1 MTTYNTGNSIGSTDS
16 RDRLDNTENMDY
28 LENSTTELTH
38 PDRLGTVRKT
48 RHGMEVEHDAQI
60 SAHEVEHDAQMQAFE
75 SDFDGRLAG
84 MAFTRVGSFTTG
96 ATLTD
101 MRQVLVWEA
110 AQGGDEHEYG
120 WTGAFPKVVAAGAT
134 PETSGVIGAGAW
146 VDRTDV
152 TLRDELG
159 EIVKT
164 FNSVA
169 DMVADTTLAVGDIV
183 RTIGYYGNWVA
194 TASAPLG
201 GNDYEVVSP
210 SIGTVDGGSFI
221 SLANGLHAK
230 GLFRDGV
237 NVTQFGAINSKTVDS
252 TSAFTAALNYSGLVY
267 VSPGSYRA
275 SINLNTYNSIVGAG
289 SGAATSG
296 KTTIYKGPSDAVTID
311 ATSLN
316 KEFCN
321 VKGINFVDDTADT
334 ETVGINFVGSSVS
347 NINDNHYFEDVVIYG
362 FSTGIKVRGRAIYNT
377 FDLVVINAG
386 AKGSM
391 LLDSE
396 TDNSD
401 VSFNMNIF
409 SNCKFWGSN
418 LGAIR
423 IVNANVGNKFINCG
437 IESNNKSNTAGV
449 PAFYV
454 SGSRDL
460 VIDGC
465 YFEANGIGVATDTTT
480 LSNNSI
486 DVQIGEYNS
495 SIPGT
500 YNPTIRNCWFAGA
513 TISIKIGN
521 ADTTLTTPRTIVRG
535 GVISNNL
542 FVPGKESGYTKGW
555 ALYAAFTK
563 ESPGDSNV
571 IFYESNNIRSGTV
584 LILPDGNNECAVTY
598 SQNKGNFVKTL
609 SASSLATIPPY
620 SENYEINCDSTGV
633 GKTLSFDFLVPGM
646 KFVIRNLSGYSLVFD
661 PKYFLNDTVNFIVNN
676 SIPPKSMREYY
687 CVSAWDSDSRFK
699 LISKSNIV
707 KMISAPPIRAI
718 FKQGDVVNNRAVSA
732 GGYLGYVCTY
742 QGGAT
747 EATWASS
754 TAYTAGQWVN
764 IGGTACECLTT
775 GTSGTSQPTTPT
787 AIGNTIPSDG
797 SCSWICR
804 STTIATLKTYGAIS
818 A

>member
-1 MTTYNTGNSIGSTDS
+1 MGIGYNPVNDLRDEVLPTTREALRRSCAEAG
-16 RDRLDNTENMDY
+16 
-28 LENSTTELTH
+28 LT
-38 PDRLGTVRKT
+38 LV
-48 RHGMEVEHDAQI
+48 A
-60 SAHEVEHDAQMQAFE
+60 
-75 SDFDGRLAG
+75 
-84 MAFTRVGSFTTG
+84 GSFEEG
-96 ATLTD
+96 ATVTLKTE
-101 MRQVLVWEA
+101 VVWQQA
-110 AQGGDEHEYG
+110 
-120 WTGAFPKVVAAGAT
+120 TGKVFAWFQDGVKTVGAGST
-134 PETSGVIGAGAW
+134 PETTGGVAVGAW

-152 TLRDELG
+152 TLRDELRG
-159 EIVKT
+159 IVKT
-164 FNSVA
+164 FNSVS
-169 DMVADTTLAVGDIV
+169 DMVADTNLVVGDIV

-221 SLANGLHAK
+221 SLTNGLHAK

-267 VSPGSYRA
+267 VSPGVYRA
-275 SINLNTYNSIVGAG
+275 SINLNTHNSIVGAG
-289 SGAATSG
+289 SGARTTTAPSG
-296 KTTIYKGPSDAVTID
+296 RTTIYKGPSNAVTID

-316 KEFCN
+316 KFFCN
-321 VKGINFVDDTADT
+321 VKGINFIDDTADT
-334 ETVGINFVGSSVS
+334 ETVGINFVGSSVYS
-347 NINDNHYFEDVVIYG
+347 INDNHYFEDVVIHG

-401 VSFNMNIF
+401 VSFNMNTF
-409 SNCKFWGSN
+409 SNCKFFGSK

-423 IVNANVGNKFINCG
+423 IVNQNVGNKFINCG
-437 IESNNKSNTAGV
+437 IEGNNKSNTAGV

-465 YFEANGIGVATDTTT
+465 YFETNGVGVATDTTT

-495 SIPGT
+495 SISGT
-500 YNPTIRNCWFAGA
+500 YNPTIRNCWFADA

-542 FVPGKESGYTKGW
+542 FVPGKVSGRTKGW

-563 ESPGDSNV
+563 ESPEDPNV
-571 IFYESNNIRSGTV
+571 IFHESNNIRSGTV
-584 LILPDGNNECAVTY
+584 LILPDGNNDCAVTY
-598 SQNKGNFVKTL
+598 SQNKGNFVTTL

-620 SENYEINCDSTGV
+620 TENYEINCDSTGV
-633 GKTLSFDFLVPGM
+633 GKTLSFNFLTPGM

-687 CVSAWDSDSRFK
+687 CVTTWDSDSRFK

-732 GGYLGYVCTY
+732 GGYLGYVCIY